1 MYGWQRRSRTRLHW
15 CHWGSSHTL
24 LFWSACSS
32 SLGPN
37 WGNKQSQATVKLT
50 LRSLGSHLALFTFK
64 KQNYKEMLQ
73 WRSAANKKLNYYFQQ
88 VTEQNIIIFHY
99 ASVHYKNLSWLRN
112 DTGQGGNKE
121 VPSEFHVGNR
131 TLQWTLQQTL
141 KSGPLVCYAHIFLIE
156 NMFKNAP

>member
-1 MYGWQRRSRTRLHW
+1 
-15 CHWGSSHTL
+15 
-24 LFWSACSS
+24 
-32 SLGPN
+32 
-37 WGNKQSQATVKLT
+37 
-50 LRSLGSHLALFTFK
+50 
-64 KQNYKEMLQ
+64 MLQ

-121 VPSEFHVGNR
+121 VPGEFHVGNR